1 MLKSTDKGSFVVRI
15 LDRQYHTWQGT
26 VTWISNNEKKNF
38 RSAIE
43 LIRIIDEALN
53 ENDNNETD
61 GMADEAGKTE

>member
-26 VTWISNNEKKNF
+26 VTWIAKYEKKTF

-43 LIRIIDEALN
+43 LLRLIDDALK
-53 ENDNNETD
+53 ENDNEETS
-61 GMADEAGKTE
+61 AGKTFERL